1 MTLLYLRDPK
11 TVIMELWQILLIC
24 LLMLPAFFLAN
35 YLVVTRMARNRRE
48 RDERIDRAAAESVA
62 RSYRDRRLKYESW
75 PKYRHPRKKQ

>member
-1 MTLLYLRDPK
+1 
-11 TVIMELWQILLIC
+11 MELWQILLIC

-62 RSYRDRRLKYESW
+62 RSYSDRRLKYESW